1 MFSRLR
7 LPPEGVS
14 IKPKGAISGAGI
26 YLSESVCEGITEEDL
41 TAARML
47 SAGLAHVG
55 QLSEY
60 RRENQKGEKN
70 MPDETNQEQSQQQ
83 DPNQNYI
90 ETIQQLRNNTVAK
103 EDYERLQKE
112 NKQLL
117 ETIVSG
123 GRQEE
128 TKPTKDD
135 LTKSINEL
143 RKQFKSGETM
153 TNLEFAKAA
162 LKMRQQVLE
171 RDKRDIFVAPGSKY
185 TPDQADYAAAQR
197 VADVFQDC
205 IDVSEDD
212 PEIFTRELMRRTA
225 GK

>member
-1 MFSRLR
+1 
-7 LPPEGVS
+7 
-14 IKPKGAISGAGI
+14 
-26 YLSESVCEGITEEDL
+26 
-41 TAARML
+41 
-47 SAGLAHVG
+47 
-55 QLSEY
+55 
-60 RRENQKGEKN
+60 

-90 ETIQQLRNNTVAK
+90 ETIQQLRNSTVAK